1 MHHSESVV
9 ARLRRLASR
18 TLTRA
23 GTLALLGWL
32 TCKPAFA
39 DLPSVEAPEP
49 AIHEHSG
56 GALFTLSPQGEPG
69 VLPAT
74 HQHLVRLRAMLRQR
88 LTGPVKMTCH
98 PHRVG
103 LSSSVA
109 IYLEGKLKQ
118 AVNILITVTGQTSWP
133 QEEEYAHPRWYI
145 TVPDSADLVYLMLW
159 INGLDV

>member
-1 MHHSESVV
+1 MM
-9 ARLRRLASR
+9 
-18 TLTRA
+18 TL
-23 GTLALLGWL
+23 
-32 TCKPAFA
+32 KY
-39 DLPSVEAPEP
+39 PEP
-49 AIHEHSG
+49 TIHEHSG
-56 GALFTLSPQGEPG
+56 SALFTLSPQGEPG

-88 LTGPVKMTCH
+88 LTGPVRMTCH

-145 TVPDSADLVYLMLW
+145 TVPDSAGRLKRKLVFTRGMITKRTECFFDAGRWGRFFYDWQVL
-159 INGLDV
+159 VKR

>member
-1 MHHSESVV
+1 MM
-9 ARLRRLASR
+9 
-18 TLTRA
+18 TL
-23 GTLALLGWL
+23 
-32 TCKPAFA
+32 KY
-39 DLPSVEAPEP
+39 PEP

-103 LSSSVA
+103 LSR
-109 IYLEGKLKQ
+109 

>member
-1 MHHSESVV
+1 MM
-9 ARLRRLASR
+9 
-18 TLTRA
+18 TL
-23 GTLALLGWL
+23 
-32 TCKPAFA
+32 KY
-39 DLPSVEAPEP
+39 PEP

-74 HQHLVRLRAMLRQR
+74 HQ
-88 LTGPVKMTCH
+88 
-98 PHRVG
+98 HRVG